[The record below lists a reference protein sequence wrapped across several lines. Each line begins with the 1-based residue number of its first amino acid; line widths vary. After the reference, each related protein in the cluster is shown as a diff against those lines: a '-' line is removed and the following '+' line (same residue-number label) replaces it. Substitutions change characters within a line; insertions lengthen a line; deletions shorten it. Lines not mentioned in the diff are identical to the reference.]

1 MTTTETFL
9 IGFGIEIPEEY
20 SVAWEDDAEYYRDF
34 PEENQIWD
42 TEFTK
47 HGLMVVN
54 GQDRNYVG
62 LFDVDEEN
70 ISFDPICISH
80 SYSYQRI
87 LKMYEEVKYAFY
99 KVIKD
104 RPDYKKWI
112 GDVRDIKFIA
122 INLYS

>member
-9 IGFGIEIPEEY
+9 IGFGLQIPKEY
-20 SVAWEDDAEYYRDF
+20 NMAWEDDAEYYRDF
-34 PEENQIWD
+34 PEDNQIWD
-42 TEFTK
+42 TDFKK
-47 HGLMVVN
+47 HGLKVVN

-62 LFDVDEEN
+62 LFDVDQEN
-70 ISFDPICISH
+70 ISFDMISISH
-80 SYSYQRI
+80 SYSYNRI
-87 LKMYEEVKYAFY
+87 LSMYEEAKYAFY

-104 RPDYKKWI
+104 HPEYKKWI